1 MRTTSV
7 YQVLRSL
14 KKIYTIFMSIGKYLI
29 TYIEQWLSVSAF
41 NYPQRYVQPAF
52 NKVLVSKGGC

>member
-1 MRTTSV
+1 
-7 YQVLRSL
+7 
-14 KKIYTIFMSIGKYLI
+14 MSIGKYLI

-41 NYPQRYVQPAF
+41 NYPQQYVQPVF